1 MKIIEKELGKPIDK
15 IFDTFEKKALA
26 GASLGQVHLATKGEQ
41 KFAVKVQR
49 QYLQELFDVDLGQL
63 RQLAVFA
70 DALEFSSEGGM
81 FDQNTQRDWLSVYE
95 ENKRLLYEEI
105 DYTKELQNAE
115 LFR

>member
-1 MKIIEKELGKPIDK
+1 
-15 IFDTFEKKALA
+15 
-26 GASLGQVHLATKGEQ
+26 
-41 KFAVKVQR
+41 
-49 QYLQELFDVDLGQL
+49 
-63 RQLAVFA
+63 
-70 DALEFSSEGGM
+70 M